1 MRVALVLVLR
11 DKYILYGAVSIILMY
26 LSPLLL
32 FGEDSLISIHD
43 VLGYHHI
50 LHKLL
55 AESGFIFGPN
65 NAQIP
70 NLLTGIPRSVVGSG
84 FDIVLWFHYFLEP
97 FDAEVLHFTFK
108 RLIAFWGMYR
118 WTISAECFLPISIK
132 IEQKMFSRQG
142 SPYLE

>member
-1 MRVALVLVLR
+1 MGRYPLYLYTYPPYYCLV
-11 DKYILYGAVSIILMY
+11 KIASY
-26 LSPLLL
+26 
-32 FGEDSLISIHD
+32 SIHD

-65 NAQIP
+65 NAPIP

-97 FDAEVLHFTFK
+97 FDAAVLHFTFK
-108 RLIAFWGMYR
+108 RLIAFWGVYR

-142 SPYLE
+142 SPYLESRSL